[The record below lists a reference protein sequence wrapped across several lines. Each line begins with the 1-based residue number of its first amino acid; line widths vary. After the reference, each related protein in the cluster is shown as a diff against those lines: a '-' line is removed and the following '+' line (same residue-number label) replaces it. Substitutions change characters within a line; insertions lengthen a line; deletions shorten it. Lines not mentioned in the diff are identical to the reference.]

1 MKDKGKGY
9 RIGQREPS
17 DHDADLTLV
26 KGNGG
31 GSRMGQREPQAD
43 TDLIKCQPTIQSR
56 LPVRGA
62 QLWAEMIRLGCPA
75 VHSHW
80 MGLPRRTVA

>member
-9 RIGQREPS
+9 RMGQREPS
-17 DHDADLTLV
+17 DHEADLTLV

-43 TDLIKCQPTIQSR
+43 TELIKCRRTIQSR

-62 QLWAEMIRLGCPA
+62 QLWAEMTRPGCPA
-75 VHSHW
+75 VHSHG
-80 MGLPRRTVA
+80 MGLPGRTVA